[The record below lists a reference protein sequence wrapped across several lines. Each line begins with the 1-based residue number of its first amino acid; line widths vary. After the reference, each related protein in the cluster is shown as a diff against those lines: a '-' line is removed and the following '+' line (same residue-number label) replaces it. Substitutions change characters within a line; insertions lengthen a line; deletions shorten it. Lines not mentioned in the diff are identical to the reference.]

1 MKKIRF
7 LKHVSKANRAVGT
20 ITDLNDAPW
29 RWTQGILA
37 GVAMGLPVAFFTFTG
52 QQSHGLIA
60 SLGGFVTLYCAD
72 RTTRERAIALP
83 FIGLGLL
90 IASGLG
96 ILSAFNEWLTIACL
110 VLVTA
115 LSVVFTIGIQ
125 LGPPG
130 PIMFILI
137 CAVSNHL
144 AAPPR
149 LGGAGISG
157 HMILILMAIGSVIA
171 YFVIIL
177 LSLLIRLKESNNKK
191 EAPPPLS
198 IDVYFDKVSGSMA
211 LRVIACVAI
220 ASLVSRPLE
229 AHRSYWVVLAAV
241 AVLQGGNN
249 NKRTTTLR
257 AVERLL
263 GTLLG
268 VVVFELI
275 ALTEP
280 TGLWVVL
287 LIVALQFATQVV
299 IARNYTLALI
309 FITPLALVTTTI
321 GRLADASVSVQ
332 GRIIDTISGSVIALI
347 IFWAGEIILSF
358 LSSKKPGE
366 HAGVT

>member
-1 MKKIRF
+1 MKRIRF
-7 LKHVSKANRAVGT
+7 LKHMSRANQAVGT
-20 ITDLNDAPW
+20 ITSLNDAPW
-29 RWTQGILA
+29 RWTQGIHASL
-37 GVAMGLPVAFFTFTG
+37 AMGIPVAIFTFAG
-52 QQSHGLIA
+52 QQSYGLIA
-60 SLGGFVTLYCAD
+60 SLGGFLSLYCAD
-72 RTTRERAIALP
+72 RTTKERVIALP

-90 IASGLG
+90 IASALG
-96 ILSAFNEWLTIACL
+96 ILSAFNEWLTITCL
-110 VLVTA
+110 ILVTA
-115 LSVVFTIGIQ
+115 LSVVFTLGIQ

-144 AAPPR
+144 AAPLR
-149 LGGAGISG
+149 LGGAAFSG
-157 HMILILMAIGSVIA
+157 HLILILIAIGSVVA
-171 YFVIIL
+171 YFVVIIL
-177 LSLLIRLKESNNKK
+177 SFLIRFKEKGSGVEKS
-191 EAPPPLS
+191 PPLS
-198 IDVYFDKVSGSMA
+198 VDVYFDRVAGSMA

-220 ASLVSRPLE
+220 ASLISIPLD

-268 VVVFELI
+268 VVVFEII

-287 LIVALQFATQVV
+287 IIMVLQFATQVV

-321 GRLADASVSVQ
+321 GRITEVSVSVQ
-332 GRIIDTISGSVIALI
+332 GRIVDTMSGSIIALLV
-347 IFWAGEIILSF
+347 FWAGEIILDS
-358 LSSKKPGE
+358 LPASGE
-366 HAGVT
+366 IRSEDV

>member
-1 MKKIRF
+1 MKKIRI
-7 LKHVSKANRAVGT
+7 LRHVSEAHRAVGT
-20 ITDLNDAPW
+20 ITTLNDAPW
-29 RWTQGILA
+29 RWTQGIHA
-37 GVAMGLPVAFFTFTG
+37 GLAMGLPVAIFTFIG
-52 QQSHGLIA
+52 HQSQGLIA
-60 SLGGFVTLYCAD
+60 SLGGFVSLYCAD
-72 RTTRERAIALP
+72 RNTKERIIALP
-83 FIGLGLL
+83 FVGLGLL

-110 VLVTA
+110 ILVTA

-137 CAVSNHL
+137 SAVSNHL
-144 AAPPR
+144 AAPLA
-149 LGGAGISG
+149 LGGAAIEG
-157 HMILILMAIGSVIA
+157 HVILMLIAIGSAIA
-171 YFVIIL
+171 YFVVIV
-177 LSLLIRLKESNNKK
+177 LSLLIRPGHRDEK
-191 EAPPPLS
+191 AGPLPS
-198 IDVYFDKVSGSMA
+198 LSMDVYFDKVAASMA
-211 LRVIACVAI
+211 IRIIVCVAV
-220 ASLVSRPLE
+220 ASVISKPLD

-268 VVVFELI
+268 VIVFEFI
-275 ALTEP
+275 ALIEP

-287 LIVALQFATQVV
+287 IVMLLQFATQVV

-321 GRLADASVSVQ
+321 GHLSDSSVSVQ
-332 GRIIDTISGSVIALI
+332 GRIIDTISGSVIALS
-347 IFWAGEIILSF
+347 IFWAGEIILGLFSTT
-358 LSSKKPGE
+358 GE
-366 HAGVT
+366 QSNEAV